1 MDFIVVC
8 PHCGEYIGVDRFNF
22 FDVDFFWSA
31 GGNFSANG
39 TIACPKCGEDSIMD
53 VKFEPIEYEVRKVV

>member
-8 PHCGEYIGVDRFNF
+8 PHCGKDIGVDRFNF

-39 TIACPKCGEDSIMD
+39 TVACPSCEKDSIMN
-53 VKFEPIEYEVRKVV
+53 VKFEPVEYEIRKE

>member
-8 PHCGEYIGVDRFNF
+8 PYCGEYIGVDRFNF

-39 TIACPKCGEDSIMD
+39 TLVCPKCGEDSIMD
-53 VKFEPIEYEVRKVV
+53 VKFEPTEYEIRKVV

>member
-8 PHCGEYIGVDRFNF
+8 PHCGADVGVDRFNF

-39 TIACPKCGEDSIMD
+39 TLSCPKCNNDSIMD
-53 VKFEPIEYEVRKVV
+53 VQFEPIEYELRKA